1 MTSGTNMEGRII
13 IETLK
18 KVSRPVKSTGCK
30 RALSYAMVALTSALM
45 TGWISLPAAFASL
58 DESVADT
65 GKTRMSHGD
74 WDGAVQ
80 SFNEA
85 IGLTAGSSNLYFLRG
100 QSFFHMKNYDLAL
113 GDFDHSIQLDPSNS
127 DALTWRGTTQS
138 KLGHDDLAIKDFA
151 QAIRVNPQLAKNY
164 FQAKPEAKETLHVQT
179 VNGAGGIPYQPYNSG
194 GVIGNRATRQFTAR
208 GQDDHTIGLYKEA
221 MSLVYPDGLNG
232 QAKLSADA
240 PAVSATAM
248 TSANSGQNSSAADN
262 FDKQGSDLS
271 TEKTSHKRHEKNAK
285 ELGEMQKDAARDK
298 AKKEVADYS
307 EAIRRD
313 GSSAADYFHRGRA
326 FQRLENY
333 DSAVADFSNA
343 ISLSPQSSQFYL
355 ARASVYVLMKK
366 PLMAKADIENARSV
380 DPTVPEKVELNLEH
394 L

>member
-1 MTSGTNMEGRII
+1 MTREPSIEGRMI

-18 KVSRPVKSTGCK
+18 NALRPVKISGCK
-30 RALSYAMVALTSALM
+30 RALSFAMVSLTAALVA
-45 TGWISLPAAFASL
+45 GWIFSPAVFANL
-58 DESVADT
+58 DESIVDT
-65 GKTRMSHGD
+65 GKGRMSHGD

-100 QSFFHMKNYDLAL
+100 QSFFHMKSYDLAL
-113 GDFDHSIQLDPSNS
+113 GDFDHAIQLDASNS
-127 DALTWRGTTQS
+127 DALTWRGTTHS
-138 KLGHDDLAIKDFA
+138 KLGHDELAIKDFA

-164 FQAKPEAKETLHVQT
+164 FQAKTEARDTLHVQT
-179 VNGAGGIPYQPYNSG
+179 VHGAGNVPYQAYNAG
-194 GVIGNRATRQFTAR
+194 GVGSNRSTSQVAAR
-208 GQDDHTIGLYKEA
+208 GQDDRTIGLYKEA
-221 MSLVYPDGLNG
+221 MSRVYPDGLNG
-232 QAKLSADA
+232 QAKLPAEA
-240 PAVSATAM
+240 PAVSSTAM
-248 TSANSGQNSSAADN
+248 TTTSSEQNSSATENADKHAG
-262 FDKQGSDLS
+262 DSS
-271 TEKTSHKRHEKNAK
+271 TEKNSHKRHEKNAK
-285 ELGEMQKDAARDK
+285 ELGNMQKNTERDK
-298 AKKEVADYS
+298 AKKEIADYS

-326 FQRLENY
+326 YQRLENY
-333 DSAVADFSNA
+333 DSAIADFSSA
-343 ISLSPQSSQFYL
+343 ISLLPQNSQFYL

>member
-1 MTSGTNMEGRII
+1 MTPETEIEGQII
-13 IETLK
+13 IETQARI
-18 KVSRPVKSTGCK
+18 SRPQKSAGRK
-30 RALSYAMVALTSALM
+30 RAFPFVVMALSSALI
-45 TGWISLPAAFASL
+45 TNWILCPAAFASL
-58 DESVADT
+58 DQSVADT

-100 QSFFHMKNYDLAL
+100 QSFFHMKSYDLAL

-138 KLGHDDLAIKDFA
+138 KLGHDELAIKDFA

-164 FQAKPEAKETLHVQT
+164 FQARPEARETLHVQT
-179 VNGAGGIPYQPYNSG
+179 IRGPGSVPYQPYNAG
-194 GVIGNRATRQFTAR
+194 GVTGNSATRPAR
-208 GQDDHTIGLYKEA
+208 GQDDHTVGLYKEA

-232 QAKLSADA
+232 QAKLPADA
-240 PAVSATAM
+240 PAVSSPAM
-248 TSANSGQNSSAADN
+248 TSINSGQNSFATEN
-262 FDKQGSDLS
+262 LDKHASDSS

-285 ELGEMQKDAARDK
+285 ELGDMQKDAARDK
-298 AKKEVADYS
+298 AKKEVAEYS

-343 ISLSPQSSQFYL
+343 ISLSPQTSQFYL

-394 L
+394 I

>member
-1 MTSGTNMEGRII
+1 MTPETNIEGRII
-13 IETLK
+13 IETLIK
-18 KVSRPVKSTGCK
+18 ISRPVNIPGCK
-30 RALSYAMVALTSALM
+30 RALSFAMVALTSALM
-45 TGWISLPAAFASL
+45 TGTIISPAVFAGL

-65 GKTRMSHGD
+65 GRARMSHAD

-100 QSFFHMKNYDLAL
+100 QSFFHMKSYDLAL

-164 FQAKPEAKETLHVQT
+164 FQAKPEASESLHVQT
-179 VNGAGGIPYQPYNSG
+179 VNEAGKIPYQPYSSR
-194 GVIGNRATRQFTAR
+194 GVIANRSTRQFAAR

-221 MSLVYPDGLNG
+221 MTLVYPDGLNG
-232 QAKLSADA
+232 QATLPTDA
-240 PAVSATAM
+240 SAVSSAAM
-248 TSANSGQNSSAADN
+248 SSRNSEKNSSATDN
-262 FDKQGSDLS
+262 LDKHASDSS
-271 TEKTSHKRHEKNAK
+271 TEKTSHKRHERNAK
-285 ELGEMQKDAARDK
+285 ELDELQKDAARDK

-326 FQRLENY
+326 FQRLDNY
-333 DSAVADFSNA
+333 DSAVADFSSA
-343 ISLSPQSSQFYL
+343 ISLSPQTSQFYL

-380 DPTVPEKVELNLEH
+380 DPTVPAKVELNLEH
-394 L
+394 